1 MASEK
6 SSFEL
11 HLEKLK
17 GEYKTQLPD
26 RLEAITSDWQSLTS
40 QWKPDVI
47 VTLHRN
53 VHSLIGSSGTFGFT
67 DISKTA
73 RTLEDLLKPLLQEKS
88 EHYKLDADLIF
99 SIETIIA
106 TLTSV
111 ITAETTGRDKNNSSI
126 IQINDEADFGDL
138 DKQLTQT
145 RNSGIVAQDI
155 LIYYLDNETAAP
167 ELLLQNLLSYGF
179 KSKHFRSMTS
189 LLDAIQHKKPSLV
202 ILDLMVPNTSLEN
215 IFDIAHTFVQ
225 KGIKVFIF
233 SGKDDFTS
241 RLHSVRAGIHS
252 YVTKPADIPSLV
264 GMIRNHLNL
273 NINKPTHILIVDD
286 QVSIAEFY
294 AAILE
299 KVGMKVTIETNP
311 YEVLAI
317 LQSSMPDLLL
327 LDLNMPDV
335 NGDELAAVIRQQEQY
350 QTIPILFISANAHPD
365 KKTDLLEIGS
375 DDLLSK
381 GMPPDELVRHVK
393 SRVERAKILTAMMYQ
408 DSLTGLLNHAQIQL
422 AAERV
427 FMQCKRKHG
436 LFTIA
441 MIDIDKFKSVND
453 TYGHLTGDRVIK
465 ALAQLLQQRLRIT
478 DYIGRFGGEEFLLIM
493 PDINIHDAGN
503 LINSLRKS
511 FGFINFK
518 EENVSFNVS
527 FSAGIAE
534 NTGLATFMDQIK
546 LADEA
551 LYKAK
556 ERGRNI
562 VCANMAGKIT

>member
-1 MASEK
+1 MSSEK

-17 GEYKTQLPD
+17 GEYKAQLPD
-26 RLEAITSDWQSLTS
+26 KIATIAKDWEILSSSWQPELM
-40 QWKPDVI
+40 

-53 VHSLIGSSGTFGFT
+53 IHSLIGTSGTFGFN

-73 RTLEDLLKPLLQEKS
+73 RELEDRIKPLLAQKDETYSAEIELSTAVDHLLHKLVNLIDPSSGSQATADKKDFS
-88 EHYKLDADLIF
+88 ELAKHL
-99 SIETIIA
+99 SQ
-106 TLTSV
+106 SV
-111 ITAETTGRDKNNSSI
+111 P
-126 IQINDEADFGDL
+126 
-138 DKQLTQT
+138 
-145 RNSGIVAQDI
+145 SGTVAHDI

-179 KSKHFRSMTS
+179 KSKHFRTMDQ
-189 LLDAIQHKKPSLV
+189 LLDAMQHKKPSL
-202 ILDLMVPNTSLEN
+202 IIIDLMMPDISLDA
-215 IFDIAHTFVQ
+215 IFELAHTFVER
-225 KGIKVFIF
+225 GIKVFIF
-233 SGKDDFTS
+233 SGKDDFNS

-286 QVSIAEFY
+286 QVSVAEFY
-294 AAILE
+294 ATILE
-299 KVGMKVTIETNP
+299 QAGMKVTIETNP
-311 YEVLAI
+311 YEVLPI
-317 LQSSMPDLLL
+317 MQTYTPDLLL
-327 LDLNMPDV
+327 LDLNMPIV

-350 QTIPILFISANAHPD
+350 QTIPILFISGNAHPD

-381 GMPPDELVRHVK
+381 GMAPEELVRNVK
-393 SRVERAKILTAMMYQ
+393 SRVDRAKILTAMMYQ

-427 FMQCKRKHG
+427 FMQCKRKNSM
-436 LFTIA
+436 FTIA
-441 MIDIDKFKSVND
+441 MIDIDKFKLVND

-493 PDINIHDAGN
+493 PDMDLHDAGN
-503 LINSLRKS
+503 LINNLRKS
-511 FGFINFK
+511 FSVINFK
-518 EENVSFNVS
+518 EANVSFNVT
-527 FSAGIAE
+527 FSAGVAE
-534 NTGLATFMDQIK
+534 NTDMNTFMEQIK
-546 LADEA
+546 IADEA

-556 ERGRNI
+556 KRGRNI
-562 VCANMAGKIT
+562 VCASLAGDEA

>member
-17 GEYKTQLPD
+17 GEYKTQLP
-26 RLEAITSDWQSLTS
+26 EKIASIKSDWDLLNNQWQSELMV
-40 QWKPDVI
+40 Q
-47 VTLHRN
+47 LHRN
-53 VHSLIGSSGTFGFT
+53 VHSLIGTSGTFGFN

-73 RTLEDLLKPLLQEKS
+73 RTLEEQLKPLLQCKS
-88 EHYKLDADLIF
+88 NDYKLNQDLYERAID
-99 SIETIIA
+99 IINNLANLLSPSA
-106 TLTSV
+106 TLASQKSTSA
-111 ITAETTGRDKNNSSI
+111 IAKNSS
-126 IQINDEADFGDL
+126 ADFGEL
-138 DKQLTQT
+138 DKQLSQA
-145 RNSGIVAQDI
+145 RNSGTVAQDI
-155 LIYYLDNETAAP
+155 LIYYLDHEITAP

-179 KSKHFRSMTS
+179 NSKHFRNMPQ
-189 LLDAIQHKKPSLV
+189 LVDAIQHKQPSLV
-202 ILDLMVPNTSLEN
+202 IIDLTLPDMSLED
-215 IFDIAHTFVQ
+215 IFNLARTFVQ
-225 KGIKVFIF
+225 RGIKVFIF
-233 SGKDDFTS
+233 SGRDDFTS

-252 YVTKPADIPSLV
+252 YVTKPADIPALV

-286 QVSIAEFY
+286 QVAIAEFY
-294 AAILE
+294 KTILE
-299 KVGMKVTIETNP
+299 QAGMKVTIETDP
-311 YEVLAI
+311 YEVLPAM
-317 LQSSMPDLLL
+317 QAYGPDLLL
-327 LDLNMPDV
+327 LDLNMPEV

-350 QTIPILFISANAHPD
+350 QSIPILFLSANAHPD

-381 GMPPDELVRHVK
+381 GMPPEELVRHVK

-427 FMQCKRKHG
+427 FQHCNRKG
-436 LFTIA
+436 TTFTIA

-465 ALAQLLQQRLRIT
+465 ALSQLLQQRLRIT

-493 PDINIHDAGN
+493 PDISIKDAGN
-503 LINSLRKS
+503 LLNGLRKA
-511 FGFINFK
+511 FALIDFK
-518 EENVSFNVS
+518 ENGVHFNVS

-534 NTGLATFMDQIK
+534 NTGMQNFMEQIK
-546 LADEA
+546 IADEA
-551 LYKAK
+551 LYRAK
-556 ERGRNI
+556 QRGRNV
-562 VCANMAGKIT
+562 VCASLNGDST